1 MEILQAKIC
10 IKFCYLYFSIVP
22 VPATLYV
29 WRKKC
34 LLFSVPPVN
43 NTPDMWTRIRIAVE
57 REFVGRSTMQ
67 KIIRLLNHVD
77 MNCNLFRLS
86 KKSYSWKL
94 APLAKKLV
102 RSTRL

>member
-22 VPATLYV
+22 VTATLYV

-43 NTPDMWTRIRIAVE
+43 NSLGMWTRMPIAVE

-67 KIIRLLNHVD
+67 KLTLI
-77 MNCNLFRLS
+77 
-86 KKSYSWKL
+86 
-94 APLAKKLV
+94 
-102 RSTRL
+102 